1 MIRIQWEPNGPPSA
15 TDELAELDRMRGKYR
30 QERHIMGEEYFA
42 ACMNYVEK
50 AEAAALD
57 RLEPVPELEA
67 ARHITEEYAR
77 ELVETQPL
85 AFQAVAQRLRDG
97 GYAGWQ
103 VDKLIQ
109 YASFIQARGWEAFYP
124 EDAAFLKQK
133 YAEAGVDAEKIE
145 FRL

>member
-1 MIRIQWEPNGPPSA
+1 MIRIQWEPNGPPSPK
-15 TDELAELDRMRGKYR
+15 DRLAELDRMRQKYLR
-30 QERHIMGEEYFA
+30 EWHLDEEYYA
-42 ACMNYVEK
+42 ARMKYVEQ
-50 AEAAALD
+50 AEAAIHARRKSD
-57 RLEPVPELEA
+57 PELDA
-67 ARHITEEYAR
+67 MRQQAMNAVRDLARTNPMDSMFVSQKLSDY
-77 ELVETQPL
+77 
-85 AFQAVAQRLRDG
+85 
-97 GYAGWQ
+97 GYESWQ